1 MRNNKIPR
9 SANAKYHYS
18 YLFFYKINKGDLPSF
33 SRHCDMATG
42 HGGVGSE
49 FKFPSTEGGSVNK
62 ENPQQ
67 TFPVVV
73 VVWIPIRVL
82 PVKIINPKNDHS
94 HVKTK

>member
-42 HGGVGSE
+42 HGVLAPSSN
-49 FKFPSTEGGSVNK
+49 FPRQRVVQSTKKTRNK
-62 ENPQQ
+62 
-67 TFPVVV
+67 
-73 VVWIPIRVL
+73 RVL